1 MNELPNR
8 CGWVPLNKPTYLKYH
23 DEEWG
28 VPVHDDIKMFE
39 FLVLESFQ
47 AGLSWEIILNKRE
60 NFRKDFAQFD
70 YNKVALFDEEKVQ
83 ELLLDKGIVRNQLK
97 IRAAINNAQ
106 RYLEVIEEFG
116 SFCNYFWNYTNGKPL
131 SNKCKTL
138 DEIPAS
144 TPLSDRIAKDLKKRG
159 FKFLGTIVMYAHMQ
173 AVGMVN
179 DHLVDCFRYTEVIP
193 YSVSFARSK

>member
-1 MNELPNR
+1 MTDKIR
-8 CGWVPLNKPTYLKYH
+8 CGWVSPNKPRYAQYH

-28 VPVHDDIKMFE
+28 VPVHDDRKMFE

-60 NFRKDFAQFD
+60 NFRKAFADFDFHQ
-70 YNKVALFDEEKVQ
+70 VARFDEARVQ
-83 ELLLDKGIVRNQLK
+83 TLLQDKGIVRNQLK

-116 SFCNYFWNYTNGKPL
+116 SFCSYFWAFTQNQPL
-131 SNKCKTL
+131 QNHLKTL
-138 DEIPAS
+138 ADIPAK
-144 TPLSDRIAKDLKKRG
+144 TELSDRISKDLKKRG
-159 FKFLGTIVMYAHMQ
+159 FKFLGTTVMYAHMQ

-179 DHLVDCFRYTEVIP
+179 DHVETCFRFKELV
-193 YSVSFARSK
+193 